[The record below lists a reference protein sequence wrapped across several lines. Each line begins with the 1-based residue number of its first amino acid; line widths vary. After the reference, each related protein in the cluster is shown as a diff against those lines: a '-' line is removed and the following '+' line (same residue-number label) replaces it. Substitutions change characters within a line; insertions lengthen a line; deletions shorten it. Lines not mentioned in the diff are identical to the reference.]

1 MLLVFDS
8 PLRHF
13 LFLLTII
20 IIISVTIV
28 NIVRIMTI
36 THSVVAAMS
45 VVLSS
50 ALMDDI
56 VCLGVN
62 VEAVM
67 ADDSIISPIVL
78 AAPLMSML
86 PSMTIEV
93 ISGTQTVSSKQNIT
107 FTRDGVGSW
116 KNSIPPAA
124 SYDGVEIII
133 LLFSCSIVSFW
144 ESLGLQSS
152 SVSTN
157 R

>member
-13 LFLLTII
+13 LFLLTTI
-20 IIISVTIV
+20 IIISVAIV
-28 NIVRIMTI
+28 NIIRIMTI
-36 THSVVAAMS
+36 TQSAISVVVS
-45 VVLSS
+45 
-50 ALMDDI
+50 MDDI
-56 VCLGVN
+56 VCFGVNDN

-67 ADDSIISPIVL
+67 ADDSILSPIIL
-78 AAPLMSML
+78 PTPLISML
-86 PSMTIEV
+86 PSMTTIV
-93 ISGTQTVSSKQNIT
+93 ISGTQTVSSKQSIK
-107 FTRDGVGSW
+107 FARDGIGSW
-116 KNSIPPAA
+116 KSSIPRPAA